1 MTATLTVT
9 PVQSRGGRLYKREDL
24 HRHPSGVNGGKWRQC
39 QWLIGRLAAAGHTEV
54 ASGASVLSPQLAMTA
69 VACAEAGLGC
79 DLYVGTSP
87 ERAVLHPSPALAV
100 SAGARLH
107 QVKVA
112 YNPALQAAVRR
123 RAADTGA
130 GILRYGVAP
139 APDAGLEELRAFHWL
154 GGTQAL
160 ALAGELPALPD
171 LIVPFGSGNS
181 AASILWGLAHAR
193 PADLPWRIHLIG
205 IGPSRWDWLWRRLA
219 DLGLPPATLGGL
231 QARCRHHDLHAAG
244 LVTYT
249 QRRPYTA
256 DGIVLH
262 PTYEGKVA
270 AWLDTDAGRRAVPG
284 WAARDDSALLW
295 IVGGPL

>member
-1 MTATLTVT
+1 VTTGLLTVT

-39 QWLIGRLAAAGHTEV
+39 QYLIRALAAAGHTEV

-79 DLYVGTSP
+79 DLYVGTTP

-123 RAADTGA
+123 HAAATGA

-139 APDAGLEELRAFHWL
+139 APGAGGEELRAFHWL
-154 GGTQAL
+154 GGAQAL

-193 PADLPWRIHLIG
+193 PADLPRRIHLVG
-205 IGPSRWDWLWRRLA
+205 IGPSRWEWLWDRLYA
-219 DLGLPPATLGGL
+219 LGVVHPALRDRTL
-231 QARCRHHDLHAAG
+231 HHDLHAAG

-249 QRRPYTA
+249 QRRPWTA

-270 AWLDTDAGRRAVPG
+270 AWLDTGAGRRAVPG